1 MDIDSNKI
9 YAPDMPMSPTGVCNC
24 IREPLKQPQAAFLHV
39 ALAKNQAAKDY
50 FYGLPESQ
58 QTRIIEH
65 THMIQSKDEM
75 QAFADTLVMT
85 AGLFK

>member
-1 MDIDSNKI
+1 MDVSSNKI
-9 YAPDMPMSPTGVCNC
+9 YAPDMPMGLD
-24 IREPLKQPQAAFLHV
+24 I

-50 FYGLPESQ
+50 FYGLPESA

-75 QAFADTLVMT
+75 QAFADSLVKTGNM
-85 AGLFK
+85 F